1 MPLTASTNYK
11 NALTSTVKEEWIF
24 ELRNNTYTDGS
35 VNTQYIRLAT
45 ALVGSGATQYH
56 SLITSLPSIRESIDL
71 VDSTSKVGNISISCV
86 NGQLSNHSNATLAEE
101 IYGGTRKYINRDV
114 VVKSRVG
121 GGFEDSGYDMG
132 ALDNNLTA
140 SSSDTSFEIADTS
153 IPEIF
158 SAGVVIKINN
168 EEMLIS
174 SVSFTPSIS
183 VTINV
188 VRGHNGTTIA
198 AHTAADVY
206 VFSGYENTIYTGR
219 LKSVRLQNQDVV
231 TIEISARTPIDFL
244 KIPEYTS
251 SGGKFFPI
259 LYGAGTPE
267 TSSISS
273 PQFVTDARV
282 FPLQVDT
289 LNNNR
294 YNCLAHQAVTGDGR
308 LHYPVK
314 DSFSSDGFPMFV
326 PLDDDQNSSVNK
338 YEGVTD
344 SNKNVLFTDLDLH
357 RGYKLLPTQSITYN
371 SPSQGTVTN
380 FDDFYDTSH
389 TSCATW
395 ATGDLPQTS
404 PSTPVAVD
412 FSYLVEDISREEH
425 EIEECLLY
433 VKWGVSDFAEEPQ
446 TALAAALKIRAI
458 FGGSS
463 ITHTAASTTGN
474 RADAYTSIDLL
485 DTNIFSSANGQA
497 PDSVQIY
504 FEANGS
510 VQSSGESPGSLTFR
524 ACDFYLRIK
533 TKIIDKNDNTDL
545 NSLVNSNAVTGIKK
559 LYTGTD
565 GLDKSWSSG
574 AVTNIAEMHR
584 DLIYR
589 FAGITTEPENYSALN
604 TARSGWTVF
613 YYLHKQKDLLKVL
626 EQTQKEGGFIFRF
639 KASDGNPQY
648 IYLVDSPST
657 DHTISKSDIINTN
670 ISLSTFDSLITKRVL
685 KHQRNPIN
693 DELLFEVE
701 CTDTTNNPRTD
712 YNVQSD
718 ENISTE
724 ELEILNGNIVNTQEG
739 KTITSTNMG
748 SGNKNDGYANYY
760 NAIEGNPK
768 LLIDTEIINPGSSG
782 GSSYF
787 YLMEVGDIC
796 AFDHNNMIVEPFGES
811 FNGKKFI
818 ITSLT
823 RSPGSLKVSLREI

>member
-101 IYGGTRKYINRDV
+101 IYGGTRKYINRNV

-132 ALDNNLTA
+132 ALNNNLTA

-174 SVSFTPSIS
+174 SVNFTPSIS

-314 DSFSSDGFPMFV
+314 DSFSSDGFPIFV

-371 SPSQGTVTN
+371 APSQGTVTN

-433 VKWGVSDFAEEPQ
+433 VKWGVSDYAEEPQ
-446 TALAAALKIRAI
+446 TSLSAALRIRAI

-463 ITHTAASTTGN
+463 IIHTAASTNGN

-504 FEANGS
+504 FEASGS
-510 VQSSGESPGSLTFR
+510 VQSSGDSPGSLTFR

-818 ITSLT
+818 VTSLT

>member
-114 VVKSRVG
+114 VVQSRVG
-121 GGFEDSGYDMG
+121 GY
-132 ALDNNLTA
+132 T
-140 SSSDTSFEIADTS
+140 
-153 IPEIF
+153 
-158 SAGVVIKINN
+158 
-168 EEMLIS
+168 
-174 SVSFTPSIS
+174 
-183 VTINV
+183 
-188 VRGHNGTTIA
+188 
-198 AHTAADVY
+198 
-206 VFSGYENTIYTGR
+206 NTIYTGR

-251 SGGKFFPI
+251 LAGNFFPI
-259 LYGAGTPE
+259 LYGEGTPINSKVG
-267 TSSISS
+267 TPGTGSSNTQFIQYS
-273 PQFVTDARV
+273 PAKC
-282 FPLQVDT
+282 FPVMVDT
-289 LNNNR
+289 LNDGF
-294 YNCLAHQAVTGDGR
+294 YNCLAHKAVTDGK
-308 LHYPVK
+308 LHYPLK
-314 DSFSSDGFPMFV
+314 DSFSSTGFPLFV
-326 PLDDDQNSSVNK
+326 PLNDVRDSSTND
-338 YEGVTD
+338 YEGTVD
-344 SNKNVLFTDLDLH
+344 SNKNVLKTLLDLERAYLLRPIQDITPTH
-357 RGYKLLPTQSITYN
+357 TKGLPTDTIN
-371 SPSQGTVTN
+371 
-380 FDDFYDTSH
+380 FYDNDDSTFS
-389 TSCATW
+389 SW
-395 ATGDLPQTS
+395 AVTLDQVSNNT
-404 PSTPVAVD
+404 TTET
-412 FSYLVEDISREEH
+412 FNYEIKNIEKEEH
-425 EIEECLLY
+425 EIQECKLY
-433 VKWGVSDFAEEPQ
+433 IKWGVTNYNETSGLTLNAN
-446 TALAAALKIRAI
+446 LKVSPTY
-458 FGGSS
+458 GGSS
-463 ITHTAASTTGN
+463 NTVVINTESSNRTAAYES
-474 RADAYTSIDLL
+474 AIDLL
-485 DTNIFSSANGQA
+485 STGTFTNANGQI
-497 PDSVQIY
+497 PDSLDII
-504 FEANGS
+504 FEAFGS
-510 VQSSGESPGSLTFR
+510 APADESDSPGSLTFNVY
-524 ACDFYLRIK
+524 DFYLEIT
-533 TKIIDKNDNTDL
+533 TKITDTDNL
-545 NSLVNSNAVTGIKK
+545 ANSNAVTGIKK
-559 LYTGTD
+559 LYTGAD
-565 GLDKSWSSG
+565 GLHKSWSSG
-574 AVTNIAEMHR
+574 AVTNVAEMHR
-584 DLIYR
+584 DLMYR
-589 FAGITTEPENYSALN
+589 FAGITTSSVFQSNGTTANLLAEALDSSETGVDVDDGSVFSVNDAIRIDNEEMLITSISSNTLTVTRGQNGTSAAAHSDNASITRVPENFTTLN

-718 ENISTE
+718 ENVSSE

-796 AFDHNNMIVEPFGES
+796 AFDHNNMIIEPFGES